1 MNVGDYPLFTRGHLS
16 SSRTDGDDVPRRRR
30 VIPAPPDDV
39 PSDADLPK
47 LVHRDDAEHIQV
59 RLK

>member
-1 MNVGDYPLFTRGHLS
+1 MVTIDS
-16 SSRTDGDDVPRRRR
+16 SHVSPQQPSRTDGDDVPRRRR

-39 PSDADLPK
+39 PSDADVPK
-47 LVHRDDAEHIQV
+47 LVRRDDAEHIQV